1 MFGYSSFKNVQYG
14 YHDKNGVLSYTNTER
29 NLWEIYYSVVDIYL
43 NLCLKM
49 TVTIV

>member
-29 NLWEIYYSVVDIYL
+29 NYGKSTLVVDIYL
-43 NLCLKM
+43 NLRLKM